1 MVKCG
6 DEPLLVPP
14 PKAAAMAATSKAA
27 PAVGVG
33 GCVDQEPT
41 YCFRLQE
48 EAPDRDR
55 DSAASTSVYSI
66 YKQRID
72 QMFDETR
79 SQMSSSACRT
89 TTSYSCCQQE
99 ERRRQRREEGGNRR
113 PRISNS
119 VQARIEKM
127 FADMA
132 EASGAA
138 AAAAAASTA
147 GPPPPAGAGSGR
159 FPVEYLGAVP
169 LRDKVTTLNGL
180 QQPLADLYLGRH
192 HRDGAGGAGW
202 LEICAGGLRVEAR
215 GRHWLTAFPSIA
227 VWAAVKFVRRRRG
240 ADAQFAF
247 LPLIADPDAVDKDAL
262 FRPLPASAG
271 AYAERLGHSPVLAV
285 VMRGGRRQLDC
296 HGFVCERAEDAVVVA
311 AALYQA
317 LVAHLQREGAGR
329 ERQPTSRLDGVSYAP
344 AASSV
349 AGSSEAAPSALSA
362 ASEPADP
369 TAGREPPP
377 PAQDTTAPPLPAP
390 VRPPRKKRSSV
401 SSASEDGEDAIKVL
415 SSEEIPPPQKSGKK
429 QQSQSKTQQEQTRK
443 LPAPT
448 PPHQQQQQDGQH
460 QKHQQKPQLPQTHQQ
475 NQRHQLPQHQLQ
487 QQEHQQ
493 QRHQSPQR
501 QQQQQQ
507 QQQPAASSDP
517 RRSTGPGPDYH
528 DVRRQHRPA
537 PGGDI
542 LTKVAIPRSSSFLN
556 AGGPLSRYSGRGGA
570 GGVGVGDCAARGVG
584 GGGGGTLHSSDG
596 GSSPLGFNELFTEFR
611 VHEGLHST
619 DDILDAIIDAEGMSF
634 NDLKPI
640 YKEFLLKLAFTLTR
654 DELYQRSKSIM
665 RRQRKKQQKH
675 RKGLYAPGGA
685 GGGLKRAFRRSVSKL
700 KPRPGSFEF
709 TSVLFQP
716 RPARASKKCKKP
728 TLVTGKCSSSTSST
742 FSSRSHKLR
751 TGTNRLPRRL
761 SSRRRAGAP
770 PLKRRPTVSTSEDSD
785 FMCGTDVRLPTRAIR
800 SPAPATAAGNMAN
813 NRSSSGYFSCSECS
827 YDSES
832 CTCTSAD
839 KCYCSLG
846 GGGGGKVPSAR
857 GHKHAP
863 ITSGTTSCDSESCGA
878 GRCCTCGVPR
888 PSMPYRQVSKQM
900 ESPDTAWK
908 RNERRTRAALQQ
920 QTAARKRMD
929 VYSDVAV
936 RPQYHLPSDFR
947 DFSSTS
953 DLALDYELFTV
964 AKSDRNSVCED
975 RKVLVVSA
983 RDPRGRLLYVGP
995 ASCRASSSSDS
1006 QRRSHK
1012 ARAPPRP
1019 GNSAGSEALSVK
1031 KSAEIAALF
1040 SKQAL
1045 SAPNDEVFYN
1055 TLEPPDYYLT
1065 ARGAKTASNYMASN
1079 LENSLGYLP

>member
-33 GCVDQEPT
+33 VDQEPT

-99 ERRRQRREEGGNRR
+99 ERRRRREEGGSRR

-138 AAAAAASTA
+138 AAAGASTA

-240 ADAQFAF
+240 ADAQCAF
-247 LPLIADPDAVDKDAL
+247 LPLIADPDAVDRDAL

-271 AYAERLGHSPVLAV
+271 AYAERLGHAPVLAV

-329 ERQPTSRLDGVSYAP
+329 HRQPTSRLDGVSYAP

-369 TAGREPPP
+369 AAGREP
-377 PAQDTTAPPLPAP
+377 PPLPAP

-429 QQSQSKTQQEQTRK
+429 QQSQSKAQQEQTRK

-448 PPHQQQQQDGQH
+448 PPHQQQQHEEQQ

-475 NQRHQLPQHQLQ
+475 NQRHQLPQHQ
-487 QQEHQQ
+487 QEHQH
-493 QRHQSPQR
+493 QRHQSPQQQQH

-507 QQQPAASSDP
+507 QHQPTASSDP
-517 RRSTGPGPDYH
+517 RRSAGPGPDYH
-528 DVRRQHRPA
+528 DVRRQQRPA

-556 AGGPLSRYSGRGGA
+556 AGGPLSRYSGRGGT

-675 RKGLYAPGGA
+675 RKGLYAPGST

-863 ITSGTTSCDSESCGA
+863 VTSGTTSCDSESCGA

-1012 ARAPPRP
+1012 ARAQPRP

-1065 ARGAKTASNYMASN
+1065 ARGPKTASNYMASN